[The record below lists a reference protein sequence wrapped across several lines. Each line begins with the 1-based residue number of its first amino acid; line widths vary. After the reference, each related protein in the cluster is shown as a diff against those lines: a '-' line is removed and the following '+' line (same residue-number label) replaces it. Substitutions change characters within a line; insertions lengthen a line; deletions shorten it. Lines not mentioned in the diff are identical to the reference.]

1 MASAEPDDLRDAV
14 KAMLTSGA
22 ASACYYTSR
31 PDERPGCEHLA
42 VVRYGQIALCSDC
55 NRRRSA
61 VGKGMVP
68 VHLPDPFTLVEVIIA
83 REACARADQ
92 ALHDAVAR
100 ARQAGQAWAALGIV
114 LGTTRQAAQQR
125 FAGAAGPTA

>member
-1 MASAEPDDLRDAV
+1 MEPPGYPGRF
-14 KAMLTSGA
+14 S
-22 ASACYYTSR
+22 SR
-31 PDERPGCEHLA
+31 PDERPGCDHLA

-55 NRRRSA
+55 DRRRSA

-68 VHLPDPFTLVEVIIA
+68 VHLPDPFTLAEIIIA

-92 ALHDAVAR
+92 ALHDPVAR
-100 ARQAGQAWAALGIV
+100 ARQAGQAWSALGIA
-114 LGTTRQAAQQR
+114 LGTTCQAAQQR

>member
-1 MASAEPDDLRDAV
+1 MASTEPDGLRDAV

-31 PDERPGCEHLA
+31 PDERPDCEHLA

-55 NRRRSA
+55 DRRRSA

-68 VHLPDPFTLVEVIIA
+68 VHLPDPFTLAEIIIA

-92 ALHDAVAR
+92 ALHDPVAR
-100 ARQAGQAWAALGIV
+100 ARQAGQAWSALGIA
-114 LGTTRQAAQQR
+114 LGTTCQAAQQR